1 MWLSIGILFLLRL
14 ATCMKDVEETEW
26 NRSGYL
32 VKILSESVTN
42 EGVRACTGTLIT
54 PSLVLTSS
62 KCIDT
67 EESNAIVI
75 YAKGPNHRK
84 RAVGSISMSG
94 DFALLEIHPIK
105 DEMCPRPPAPVRLS
119 RLPINIKLTAAPWQ
133 RVNLEDLSE
142 QKCRITGFETTSVGN
157 YSSVHN
163 TMQTPVQAV
172 RDGDTVVVDVSSGSP
187 VCWDDIGLPLECMLD
202 NKGWTQVGL
211 LHSVMRAA
219 DDEVEDEPSDCN
231 DITALIFAVFHDDTL
246 PTLLEDHT
254 VQLITSS
261 KQCFSRAV
269 IDEEM
274 ENSTE

>member
-1 MWLSIGILFLLRL
+1 MWLFIDILLLLRL
-14 ATCMKDVEETEW
+14 AACMKDAEETEW

-32 VKILSESVTN
+32 VKILSESVTR
-42 EGVRACTGTLIT
+42 EGVRACTGTLIS

-62 KCIDT
+62 KCIDSD
-67 EESNAIVI
+67 ESNSIVI
-75 YAKGPNHRK
+75 YAKGPNYRK

-119 RLPINIKLTAAPWQ
+119 RLPINIKLTMAPWQ
-133 RVNLEDLSE
+133 RVNLEDISE

-163 TMQTPVQAV
+163 AMQTPVQVV

-202 NKGWTQVGL
+202 NKGWTQLGL
-211 LHSVMRAA
+211 LHTVMKNA
-219 DDEVEDEPSDCN
+219 DDENEDVKSDCK
-231 DITALIFAVFHDDTL
+231 DITALIFALFHDDTL

-254 VQLITSS
+254 VELITSS
-261 KQCFSRAV
+261 KKCFSRAV
-269 IDEEM
+269 MDEEL
-274 ENSTE
+274 ENSTQ